1 MRRLWRCYQQCLATH
16 PVRTQVV
23 SSGIL
28 WGLGDIGAQAVTHY
42 STRPDCRGHA
52 SSPPEV
58 AAATAPI
65 GHPITAP
72 FPGCARARCL
82 GRGETDARR
91 VKTQWRPE
99 AATGGG
105 RTAASPWRP
114 SSPTDWR
121 RRRLRPNTDFCG
133 AVSDNLYET
142 DSPLVTIRQTWDRRS
157 ESSVMSD
164 VTPFGVVLEP
174 LFCDLRGDKDNKDN
188 KDFKVDWRR
197 VGITSSFGFAF
208 VGPVGHY
215 WYEYLDRFIRRRFQP
230 NTFKF
235 VASKVAADG
244 FLFGPLD
251 LLLFFSYVGLGQGRS
266 VEQVKEDVKRDFIP
280 ALVLGGTIWPAV
292 QIANFRFIPVRYQL
306 LYVNLFCLLD
316 SCFLSW
322 IEQQG
327 DASWK
332 RWFTSFQKIE
342 DQKSKVQVKQS
353 FNRENTCR
361 GVQSKHLPRANLI
374 A

>member
-1 MRRLWRCYQQCLATH
+1 MRRLWRWYQQCLASH

-28 WGLGDIGAQAVTHY
+28 WASGDIGAQAVTHY
-42 STRPDCRGHA
+42 S
-52 SSPPEV
+52 
-58 AAATAPI
+58 
-65 GHPITAP
+65 
-72 FPGCARARCL
+72 
-82 GRGETDARR
+82 ARR
-91 VKTQWRPE
+91 RANNKP
-99 AATGGG
+99 
-105 RTAASPWRP
+105 
-114 SSPTDWR
+114 
-121 RRRLRPNTDFCG
+121 
-133 AVSDNLYET
+133 
-142 DSPLVTIRQTWDRRS
+142 
-157 ESSVMSD
+157 
-164 VTPFGVVLEP
+164 
-174 LFCDLRGDKDNKDN
+174 DKDKV
-188 KDFKVDWRR
+188 KEFKVDWRR
-197 VGITSSFGFAF
+197 VAITSSFGFAF

-280 ALVLGGTIWPAV
+280 ALVLGGMIWPAV

-332 RWFTSFQKIE
+332 QWFTSFHKIE
-342 DQKSKVQVKQS
+342 DHKSKV
-353 FNRENTCR
+353 
-361 GVQSKHLPRANLI
+361 
-374 A
+374 